1 MYIIKLLCR
10 VSEASS
16 SALVR
21 HCLVEAGS
29 TTETY
34 ELKLG
39 VNEDQLEVHLKF
51 VEGRPEVIQLKKD
64 DSRILMVDVMCLNQY
79 VPILCDVLAVITL
92 LVLSSSEHDMR
103 LQLSGF
109 KIIPA
114 DDPIIHDVLS
124 HISMSTSSPN
134 TISLVPLGTDKEW
147 TVTILRQKTRKSYYL
162 KDPEKNNY
170 YLVVVCAVREYQTKQ
185 SDLKPSDAINVNM
198 DKIKE
203 EMEVEVK

>member
-1 MYIIKLLCR
+1 MLRDVMQVSSSVTYLRIRTMDVSSTLSTQTYLHYVVVMYIIKLLCR

-21 HCLVEAGS
+21 NCLVEAGS

-51 VEGRPEVIQLKKD
+51 VEGRPEVVQLKKD

-134 TISLVPLGTDKEW
+134 TISLVPLGTDKELSL
-147 TVTILRQKTRKSYYL
+147 IH
-162 KDPEKNNY
+162 
-170 YLVVVCAVREYQTKQ
+170 
-185 SDLKPSDAINVNM
+185 I
-198 DKIKE
+198 
-203 EMEVEVK
+203 